1 MRAVA
6 GVRAG
11 PLRLGDTVTWQG
23 WHFGVPWRMTSEIVE
38 VDRPHCFAD
47 QMLRGPFA
55 RWHHVH
61 TFQRTANGSRI
72 TDDVE
77 YDTPL
82 GVLGRLFDAVV
93 LERYMKR
100 LLTGRNRR
108 FKRTVETVYRA
119 QRRGA

>member
-1 MRAVA
+1 
-6 GVRAG
+6 
-11 PLRLGDTVTWQG
+11 
-23 WHFGVPWRMTSEIVE
+23 MTSEIVE